1 MTGGHLQ
8 DARVEFDSTGRR
20 SIGFTLT
27 PDGQAI
33 FSMYTKDHVGDVLAI
48 TLDGV
53 VISAPV
59 IQSHIPGR
67 EGQITSGDTQGFKVE
82 EAESIAIKLKYGAL
96 PIALH
101 VIQNRTIGPS
111 LGKLSIELSTRAGII
126 GIVVTI
132 IFLLIYYRVP
142 GFFAALALGLYAL
155 MNFSL
160 YKLIPV
166 TLTVPGITGFILSI
180 GMAVDANILVFERL
194 KEELR
199 AGRSIRRG
207 IEEAFQR
214 AWPSIRDGNFSTL
227 ITCGVLFWF
236 GSNFGAS
243 MVKGFAVT
251 LALGVVINLFTA
263 VTVTR
268 ALFRLGESL
277 LGTSMQNNSKLLLGL
292 DLDSNEERPT
302 PVWLKNLF
310 QIVEKR
316 NLFYIFSTTV
326 IGLGIIAMSITAFTS
341 ETGSPLPLSIDYVGG
356 TLWEL
361 RFDEDVDVD
370 SEKIRTVFDTFGEG
384 EYKGTGVQNLST
396 DHSFLVRTENI
407 DVEEKTLLMEAM
419 RKDIGNFEEMRFE
432 SVGPVVGEEVTQ
444 ASSVAVSVASVL
456 ILLFIW
462 YAFRA
467 IPNAIRYG
475 VGAIVALLHDILVTA
490 GIFAILGL
498 ILDWEVNALFLTA
511 ILTVIGYSVNDTIV
525 VFDRMRENIP
535 RRRNETFESIANRS
549 LLETLQRSM
558 ATSLST
564 LFVIGAVLF
573 YGGTTTTQF
582 MAVMLIGIIS
592 GTYSSIFTAVPFLVS
607 WRKGDFGK
615 LMPPKKPAQAEV
627 VG

>member
-1 MTGGHLQ
+1 
-8 DARVEFDSTGRR
+8 
-20 SIGFTLT
+20 
-27 PDGQAI
+27 
-33 FSMYTKDHVGDVLAI
+33 
-48 TLDGV
+48 
-53 VISAPV
+53 
-59 IQSHIPGR
+59 
-67 EGQITSGDTQGFKVE
+67 
-82 EAESIAIKLKYGAL
+82 
-96 PIALH
+96 
-101 VIQNRTIGPS
+101 
-111 LGKLSIELSTRAGII
+111 
-126 GIVVTI
+126 
-132 IFLLIYYRVP
+132 
-142 GFFAALALGLYAL
+142 
-155 MNFSL
+155 
-160 YKLIPV
+160 
-166 TLTVPGITGFILSI
+166 
-180 GMAVDANILVFERL
+180 
-194 KEELR
+194 
-199 AGRSIRRG
+199 
-207 IEEAFQR
+207 
-214 AWPSIRDGNFSTL
+214 
-227 ITCGVLFWF
+227 
-236 GSNFGAS
+236 
-243 MVKGFAVT
+243 
-251 LALGVVINLFTA
+251 INLFTA

-292 DLDSNEERPT
+292 NLDSNEEQPI

-310 QIVEKR
+310 QIVERR
-316 NLFYIFSTTV
+316 NLFYIFSTIV

-407 DVEEKTLLMEAM
+407 DVEEKT
-419 RKDIGNFEEMRFE
+419 
-432 SVGPVVGEEVTQ
+432 
-444 ASSVAVSVASVL
+444 SVAVSVASVL